1 MHENGEK
8 FADFK
13 VNNLHVVGYSEAINE
28 RINLNELQ
36 ARIHTHDLHPDRV
49 PYVTSYYSSTWG
61 FCMSEN
67 QKKKCQMVSTLRT

>member
-28 RINLNELQ
+28 RINLNESVEY
-36 ARIHTHDLHPDRV
+36 THDLHPDREL
-49 PYVTSYYSSTWG
+49 YDILLSTWG
-61 FCMSEN
+61 F
-67 QKKKCQMVSTLRT
+67 